1 MSKTLKDKAVSGI
14 AWTSVE
20 RFSQQIIQFVIGII
34 IARIL
39 SPQDYGIIGMT
50 AIFFAVANTFVDS
63 GFGSALIQKKD
74 RNDIDY
80 STCFYFNLAVG
91 FVSYLILFFIAPVIS
106 NFYRI
111 PLLCDVIRVLGLS
124 LIVNSLTISQTAR
137 MTAEMKFKEMSV
149 ITIIIQ
155 IFTGIVGLYFAYTGW
170 GVWALVFQQLG
181 SSIAKLIIIEVY
193 LKWIPQFVFSI
204 PSFKHMF
211 SYGSKILCSS
221 LINVIYDNMYTLV
234 IGRVFSAK
242 DVGYYNRGNQ
252 FAILPTTTILNIFM
266 KVAFP
271 LMAEVQ
277 NDTGKLQIAYKKFL
291 RVPIFIL
298 YPILFG
304 LIVLAKPLILVLL
317 GEKWLPAVPILQVLC
332 IGSFF
337 DPLTHINLNILY
349 VKGRTDLV
357 LKLELLKKP
366 IAFII
371 LFGMIPLGLWWL
383 CLGRAIYGFIA
394 YCFNCYYTGRF
405 INFGFW
411 KQMYYNVPVILKAGI
426 MGALCYLSL
435 HISENPFFQLF
446 TGIAI
451 GLISYIAI
459 AIITKDETWMDVKAF
474 LLKGQNVL

>member
-91 FVSYLILFFIAPVIS
+91 FVSYLILFFIAPAIS
-106 NFYRI
+106 DFYRI

-155 IFTGIVGLYFAYTGW
+155 VFTGIVGLYFAYTGW

-435 HISENPFFQLF
+435 HISENPFFQLII
-446 TGIAI
+446 GIAT

-474 LLKGQNVL
+474 LLKKQNVL

>member
-91 FVSYLILFFIAPVIS
+91 FVSYLILFFIAPAIS
-106 NFYRI
+106 DFYRI

-155 IFTGIVGLYFAYTGW
+155 VFTGIVGLYFAYTGW

-277 NDTGKLQIAYKKFL
+277 NDTEKLQIAYKKFL

-435 HISENPFFQLF
+435 HISENPFFQLII
-446 TGIAI
+446 GIAT

-474 LLKGQNVL
+474 LLKKQNVL

>member
-1 MSKTLKDKAVSGI
+1 MSKTLKDKAISGI

-91 FVSYLILFFIAPVIS
+91 FVSYLILFFIAPAIS
-106 NFYRI
+106 DFYRI

-155 IFTGIVGLYFAYTGW
+155 VFTGIVGLYFAYTGW

-277 NDTGKLQIAYKKFL
+277 NDTEKLQIAYKKFL

-435 HISENPFFQLF
+435 HISENPFFQLII
-446 TGIAI
+446 GIAT

-459 AIITKDETWMDVKAF
+459 VIITKDETWMDVKAF
-474 LLKGQNVL
+474 LLKKQNVL

>member
-91 FVSYLILFFIAPVIS
+91 FVSYLILFFIAPAIS
-106 NFYRI
+106 DFYRI

-155 IFTGIVGLYFAYTGW
+155 VFTGIVGLYFAYTGW

-277 NDTGKLQIAYKKFL
+277 NDTEKLQIAYKKFL

-337 DPLTHINLNILY
+337 DPLTHINLTILY

-435 HISENPFFQLF
+435 HISENPFFQLII
-446 TGIAI
+446 GIAT

-474 LLKGQNVL
+474 L